1 MEKTLTPYSSTSN
14 VSDLPKFLSYCLVQC
29 LGSKVNYFDMLF
41 RVFAPLNP
49 PTGGT

>member
-1 MEKTLTPYSSTSN
+1 MDYGLWIMDYGQG
-14 VSDLPKFLSYCLVQC
+14 LR
-29 LGSKVNYFDMLF
+29 SKLNYFDMLF